1 MSIEIH
7 FKNLWSADLIH
18 HTEIIILVIHVSGSV
33 YNLENVDME
42 FAYRQYLDIKYIN
55 YIP

>member
-1 MSIEIH
+1 MADLVHHIEI
-7 FKNLWSADLIH
+7 IM
-18 HTEIIILVIHVSGSV
+18 LVTHVSGGV

-42 FAYRQYLDIKYIN
+42 FAYRQYLDIKYTN